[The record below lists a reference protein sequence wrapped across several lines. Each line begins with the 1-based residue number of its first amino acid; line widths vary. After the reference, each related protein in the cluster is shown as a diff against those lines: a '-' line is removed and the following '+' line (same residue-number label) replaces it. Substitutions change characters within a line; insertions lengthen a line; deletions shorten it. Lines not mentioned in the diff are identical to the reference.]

1 MNLSKRCG
9 GCKGLSGK
17 ARELGEFGL
26 IQRVSRWAGS
36 HPQLEVGIGDDAAV
50 IRPSAGK
57 HLVATIDSLVAGVH
71 FRMRPEHAYDI
82 GRKALAVNLS
92 DLAAMGARP
101 LVALVSLV
109 VNSEL
114 TTSFLDEFYRGMGD
128 EAAQFQTAIAGGD
141 VVSGP
146 HDFSVHVALL
156 GEVAPGAAALRRG
169 ARVGDLIGVT
179 HHLGAS
185 AAGLVV
191 LENPQLEVPD
201 WAKEEVVNKH
211 LRPRARLEAGEEL
224 ADGLATAM
232 MDLSDGLAGDLRHLC
247 RASGV
252 GALIYA
258 DQLPISEATRLVAA
272 AAGLDPLELALTGG
286 EDYELLFTAPPTGW
300 ETQKRLPRSGT
311 PVTVVGEIVEA
322 EMGIQLVQA
331 SGQRVPLTKT
341 GFTHF

>member
-1 MNLSKRCG
+1 MPA
-9 GCKGLSGK
+9 K

-26 IQRVSRWAGS
+26 IQRISRWAGS

-57 HLVATIDSLVAGVH
+57 HLVAAIDSMVAGVH
-71 FRMRPEHAYDI
+71 FHMDPRYAYDV
-82 GRKALAVNLS
+82 GRKAMAVNLS

-101 LVALVSLV
+101 LFALVSLV
-109 VNSEL
+109 ISPDV
-114 TTSFLDEFYRGMGD
+114 TARFLEDFYRGLGD
-128 EAAQFQTAIAGGD
+128 EAAQFHTAIAGGD

-146 HDFSVHVALL
+146 HDFSVHVAVM
-156 GEVAPGAAALRRG
+156 GEVSPGAATLRSG
-169 ARVGDLIGVT
+169 ARVGHLIGVT

-185 AAGLVV
+185 AAGLAV
-191 LENPQLEVPD
+191 LENPQLPVPE
-201 WAKEEVVNKH
+201 WAREEVVAKH

-224 ADGLATAM
+224 AEGLASAM
-232 MDLSDGLAGDLRHLC
+232 MDLSDGLAGDLRHIC

-258 DQLPISEATRLVAA
+258 DKIPISEATRLVAA
-272 AAGLDPLELALTGG
+272 AAGKDPLELALTGG

-300 ETQKRLPRSGT
+300 ETRTRLPRTGT

-322 EMGIQLVQA
+322 ERGIQVVDE
-331 SGQRVPLTKT
+331 SGREVPLTKT